1 MDTGYLIYFR
11 KIKKKLIL
19 NFYLNVICFENEHWA
34 RVKINHMPCI
44 WITNNLFKRNK
55 LKIVVITCVLS
66 EGRYIIRFLNL
77 ENKKKKSIFNVW
89 KLLWNQMDNCVC
101 TWIDILIV
109 YCSVWKKNLN
119 CVDAVRDI
127 NDKKKII

>member
-77 ENKKKKSIFNVW
+77 ENKKK
-89 KLLWNQMDNCVC
+89 
-101 TWIDILIV
+101 IDIQCLETSLKPDGQLCL
-109 YCSVWKKNLN
+109 YLDRYTYRLLLCL
-119 CVDAVRDI
+119 
-127 NDKKKII
+127 KKKFELCGCRARHKRQKKK